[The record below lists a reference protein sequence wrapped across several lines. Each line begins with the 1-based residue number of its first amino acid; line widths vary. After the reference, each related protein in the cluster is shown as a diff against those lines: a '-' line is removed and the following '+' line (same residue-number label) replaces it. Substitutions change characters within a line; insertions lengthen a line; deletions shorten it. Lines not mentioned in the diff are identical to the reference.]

1 MWSLSSHTITAANKT
16 EHSDIPKNSD
26 RIVRFLKVSSIE
38 RWNPNLTRIFDDP
51 RFRIPDKLV
60 FGLDT
65 NNYPIFSSTGS
76 RAYAVQA
83 AAHSPST
90 VNCSTCAVLQSAGA
104 SLTAEQQ
111 VSKARSASKHQA
123 NSKASAIKAQG
134 IAEVYADCWHKSAS

>member
-1 MWSLSSHTITAANKT
+1 M
-16 EHSDIPKNSD
+16 
-26 RIVRFLKVSSIE
+26 
-38 RWNPNLTRIFDDP
+38 TRIFDDP

-90 VNCSTCAVLQSAGA
+90 VNCSTCAVL
-104 SLTAEQQ
+104 
-111 VSKARSASKHQA
+111 HQA